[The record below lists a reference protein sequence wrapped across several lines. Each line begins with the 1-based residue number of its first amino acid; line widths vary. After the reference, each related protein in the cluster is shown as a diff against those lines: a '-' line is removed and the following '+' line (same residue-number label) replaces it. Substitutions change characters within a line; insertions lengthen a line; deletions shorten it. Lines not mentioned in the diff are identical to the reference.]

1 MYAEIF
7 TSAIQS
13 AAFVENDR
21 EKLVEI
27 GLSYLPENC
36 MTAQAIRKAV
46 DCYHSGVD
54 FIEARK
60 LIHNAAPGTFGI
72 QGIAISE
79 IPTDNNEGME
89 LGAAGFDAPENVA
102 FVVLGL
108 LYGEGDF
115 GKSLIL
121 ANNCGEDTDCTCAT
135 LGALL
140 GIMNGAS
147 NLPKKW
153 TDPLNDKIVTMCINK
168 TGGGIWV
175 PETATQLAERI
186 LRDIPGFL
194 GQDLCDVFAEGGM
207 KIECCEK
214 EALFCKKIDDYL
226 PYINLSGRM
235 YETPLNELCAQPYV
249 ARYQFTAFQVL
260 IDYEG
265 SAFFKKGENR
275 KFKVKVIN
283 SNTMREQQWVKIK
296 LYLPDGV
303 TAVGASE
310 VEMPLN
316 NLYLSCAEKEFELNT
331 ESFMSGRLEL
341 IVDVSLNGRHSS
353 GPVKMVLLGQ

>member
-1 MYAEIF
+1 M
-7 TSAIQS
+7 
-13 AAFVENDR
+13 
-21 EKLVEI
+21 
-27 GLSYLPENC
+27 
-36 MTAQAIRKAV
+36 
-46 DCYHSGVD
+46 
-54 FIEARK
+54 
-60 LIHNAAPGTFGI
+60 
-72 QGIAISE
+72 
-79 IPTDNNEGME
+79 
-89 LGAAGFDAPENVA
+89 
-102 FVVLGL
+102 
-108 LYGEGDF
+108 
-115 GKSLIL
+115 
-121 ANNCGEDTDCTCAT
+121 
-135 LGALL
+135 
-140 GIMNGAS
+140 
-147 NLPKKW
+147 
-153 TDPLNDKIVTMCINK
+153 
-168 TGGGIWV
+168 

-249 ARYQFTAFQVL
+249 ARYQFTAFQVW
-260 IDYEG
+260 I
-265 SAFFKKGENR
+265 
-275 KFKVKVIN
+275 
-283 SNTMREQQWVKIK
+283 MREQQWVKIK

-303 TAVGASE
+303 TAVGVSE

-316 NLYLSCAEKEFELNT
+316 NLSLSCAEKEFELNT

>member
-1 MYAEIF
+1 M
-7 TSAIQS
+7 S
-13 AAFVENDR
+13 
-21 EKLVEI
+21 
-27 GLSYLPENC
+27 
-36 MTAQAIRKAV
+36 
-46 DCYHSGVD
+46 
-54 FIEARK
+54 
-60 LIHNAAPGTFGI
+60 
-72 QGIAISE
+72 
-79 IPTDNNEGME
+79 
-89 LGAAGFDAPENVA
+89 
-102 FVVLGL
+102 VV
-108 LYGEGDF
+108 
-115 GKSLIL
+115 K
-121 ANNCGEDTDCTCAT
+121 
-135 LGALL
+135 
-140 GIMNGAS
+140 
-147 NLPKKW
+147 
-153 TDPLNDKIVTMCINK
+153 
-168 TGGGIWV
+168 
-175 PETATQLAERI
+175 R
-186 LRDIPGFL
+186 
-194 GQDLCDVFAEGGM
+194 
-207 KIECCEK
+207 

-249 ARYQFTAFQVL
+249 ARYKFTAFQVL

-303 TAVGASE
+303 TAVGVSE